1 MQLNLEEASSV
12 ELYAYKIILLK
23 QINENN
29 RLIKEI
35 DNKLNKEKENAQ
47 TKSEKF
53 AWTDV
58 ISFDIKSDTSDW
70 LSAFFQML
78 KRSIAP
84 SNW

>member
-1 MQLNLEEASSV
+1 MQLNLKEASSV

-47 TKSEKF
+47 AK
-53 AWTDV
+53 
-58 ISFDIKSDTSDW
+58 
-70 LSAFFQML
+70 
-78 KRSIAP
+78 
-84 SNW
+84 N

>member
-35 DNKLNKEKENAQ
+35 DNKLNKEKVNAQ
-47 TKSEKF
+47 SK
-53 AWTDV
+53 
-58 ISFDIKSDTSDW
+58 
-70 LSAFFQML
+70 
-78 KRSIAP
+78 
-84 SNW
+84 N

>member
-35 DNKLNKEKENAQ
+35 DNKLNKEKRNAQ
-47 TKSEKF
+47 TK
-53 AWTDV
+53 
-58 ISFDIKSDTSDW
+58 
-70 LSAFFQML
+70 
-78 KRSIAP
+78 
-84 SNW
+84 N

>member
-1 MQLNLEEASSV
+1 MQLNVKEASII

-47 TKSEKF
+47 SK
-53 AWTDV
+53 
-58 ISFDIKSDTSDW
+58 
-70 LSAFFQML
+70 
-78 KRSIAP
+78 
-84 SNW
+84 N

>member
-1 MQLNLEEASSV
+1 MQLNLEEANSV

-47 TKSEKF
+47 TK
-53 AWTDV
+53 
-58 ISFDIKSDTSDW
+58 
-70 LSAFFQML
+70 
-78 KRSIAP
+78 
-84 SNW
+84 N

>member
-1 MQLNLEEASSV
+1 MQLNVKEASIV

-47 TKSEKF
+47 AK
-53 AWTDV
+53 
-58 ISFDIKSDTSDW
+58 
-70 LSAFFQML
+70 
-78 KRSIAP
+78 
-84 SNW
+84 N

>member
-1 MQLNLEEASSV
+1 MQLNIEEASII

-47 TKSEKF
+47 TK
-53 AWTDV
+53 
-58 ISFDIKSDTSDW
+58 
-70 LSAFFQML
+70 
-78 KRSIAP
+78 
-84 SNW
+84 N

>member
-35 DNKLNKEKENAQ
+35 DKKIIKEKENAQ
-47 TKSEKF
+47 TK
-53 AWTDV
+53 
-58 ISFDIKSDTSDW
+58 
-70 LSAFFQML
+70 
-78 KRSIAP
+78 
-84 SNW
+84 N